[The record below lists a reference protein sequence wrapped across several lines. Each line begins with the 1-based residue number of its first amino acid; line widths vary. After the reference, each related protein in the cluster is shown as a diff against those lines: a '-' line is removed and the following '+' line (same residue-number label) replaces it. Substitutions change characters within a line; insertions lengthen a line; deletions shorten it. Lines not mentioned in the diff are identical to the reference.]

1 MFDARCAVGES
12 NRNALLTSVRSPLV
26 DYRSTC
32 WWITCLGFAGFDD
45 GADHEGK
52 AILIWCVSVLTM
64 RGFFARNHRAG
75 TVLAAGGS

>member
-64 RGFFARNHRAG
+64 RCFFARNHRAG

>member
-12 NRNALLTSVRSPLV
+12 KRIVDVSEKPSRRSSFYMVV
-26 DYRSTC
+26 DNVPRLR
-32 WWITCLGFAGFDD
+32 WFDD

-52 AILIWCVSVLTM
+52 AILIWCVGVLMM
-64 RGFFARNHRAG
+64 RGFFARNDRAG